1 MYRWVIEDTSRVFF
15 VCVFNAVFK
24 TEVGGDAPNKTIRRI
39 DYEGIKHKNRCKRKQ
54 LRGNR
59 KENRIWSYDIRTCS
73 LGLFGRCCGCFI
85 FSQQIRGIIE
95 FVVACGFACRRHRAD
110 FRFGRQCYRAGAD
123 DRIQRAVRY
132 YFVQNEVL
140 WGNAYLSVNV
150 RTGGGRSS
158 HCLAETSVQR

>member
-1 MYRWVIEDTSRVFF
+1 MKEQ
-15 VCVFNAVFK
+15 
-24 TEVGGDAPNKTIRRI
+24 
-39 DYEGIKHKNRCKRKQ
+39 KHKNRCKRKQ
-54 LRGNR
+54 LLGNR
-59 KENRIWSYDIRTCS
+59 KENRIWTYDIRTCS

-140 WGNAYLSVNV
+140 WGNAYLSINV
-150 RTGGGRSS
+150 RTGGGRGS

>member
-95 FVVACGFACRRHRAD
+95 FVVACRRHRAD

-140 WGNAYLSVNV
+140 WGNAYLSINV
-150 RTGGGRSS
+150 RTGGGRGS

>member
-1 MYRWVIEDTSRVFF
+1 MKEQ
-15 VCVFNAVFK
+15 N
-24 TEVGGDAPNKTIRRI
+24 
-39 DYEGIKHKNRCKRKQ
+39 IKIVA
-54 LRGNR
+54 
-59 KENRIWSYDIRTCS
+59 KENNS
-73 LGLFGRCCGCFI
+73 LDLFGRCCGCFI

-140 WGNAYLSVNV
+140 WGNAYLSINV
-150 RTGGGRSS
+150 RTGGGRGS